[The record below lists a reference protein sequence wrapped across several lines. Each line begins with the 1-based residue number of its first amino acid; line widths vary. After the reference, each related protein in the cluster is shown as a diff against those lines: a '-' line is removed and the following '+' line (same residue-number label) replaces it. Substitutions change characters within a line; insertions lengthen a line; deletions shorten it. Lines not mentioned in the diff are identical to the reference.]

1 LSTLPSAIPPSQIGE
16 TRTEKKEQIL
26 LQGKK
31 IVFSPKG
38 VFYMTISAG
47 NVTPSSKFVLDG
59 VTFPAET
66 VILNPGENLPNERG
80 RQREQM
86 DAHRVLV
93 PARV

>member
-38 VFYMTISAG
+38 VFYTE
-47 NVTPSSKFVLDG
+47 PRRKLEKW
-59 VTFPAET
+59 P
-66 VILNPGENLPNERG
+66 
-80 RQREQM
+80 Q
-86 DAHRVLV
+86 
-93 PARV
+93 